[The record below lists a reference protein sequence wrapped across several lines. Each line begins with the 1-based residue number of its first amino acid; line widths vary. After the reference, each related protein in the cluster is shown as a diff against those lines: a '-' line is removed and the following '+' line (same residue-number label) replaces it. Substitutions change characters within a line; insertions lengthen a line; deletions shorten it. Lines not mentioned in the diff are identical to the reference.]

1 VRDKGLLVRF
11 VGNSSPIRPSLMM
24 FVPVLQLMHNIVLPL
39 VALFVGGMYYQVGLT
54 IGGER

>member
-1 VRDKGLLVRF
+1 
-11 VGNSSPIRPSLMM
+11 MM
-24 FVPVLQLMHNIVLPL
+24 FVPILQLMHNIVLPL